1 MFIPFVGFV
10 LASTVSAKV
19 IDIQVGGDGGALT
32 FTPEAIVSRPYRDL
46 RFGVTDY
53 RSLGRRSR

>member
-1 MFIPFVGFV
+1 MFIPFVGLV

-32 FTPEAIVSRPYRDL
+32 FTPEAIVSAPYYDL
-46 RFGVTDY
+46 RSAPTNNH
-53 RSLGRRSR
+53 SSGRGSW